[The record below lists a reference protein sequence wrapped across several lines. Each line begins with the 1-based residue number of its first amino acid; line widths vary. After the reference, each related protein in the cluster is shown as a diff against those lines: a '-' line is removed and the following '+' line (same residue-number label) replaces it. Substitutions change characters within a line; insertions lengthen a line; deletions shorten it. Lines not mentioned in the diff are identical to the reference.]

1 MWLGCICSGEKIIIL
16 PNRQELFKHMKLS
29 GVRNHGELTAE
40 WLTSNVGACLNYS
53 NSCLEFGLSHR
64 LGKLES

>member
-1 MWLGCICSGEKIIIL
+1 
-16 PNRQELFKHMKLS
+16 MKLS